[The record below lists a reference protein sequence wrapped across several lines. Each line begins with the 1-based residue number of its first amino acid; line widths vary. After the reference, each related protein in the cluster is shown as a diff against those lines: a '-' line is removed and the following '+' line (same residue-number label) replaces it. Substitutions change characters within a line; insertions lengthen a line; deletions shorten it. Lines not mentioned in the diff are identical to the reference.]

1 MKLAPIISQ
10 PQRNDK
16 TSTKRATGKRQATKL
31 TKRMAASILLGL
43 ASSSASSSRPIAVA
57 AAAVSSAARRSGSG
71 SSRLSLSAAAAPS
84 LAAFVPTRTL
94 SAAAVDTFRDAQVA
108 QISSQRPLE
117 RPLAFG
123 LQPSHYGSSLTRQ
136 FSTSG
141 TSSNGNEDNAGVKV
155 QEQQSK
161 KLYPT
166 LTAAALADEALA
178 ARIHEYDLPPP
189 PSDVISDLEPGRRIV
204 TFGDVHGDIQALKG
218 FLVTAGVMD
227 PSSSVEK
234 PVWSGGNTIC
244 VQCGDILDR
253 GDDELACF
261 RLLTTLSRQA
271 RDAGGELIM
280 LYGNHESLNT
290 VGLFQYAYSGGNAEF
305 ERDIGAAIDTA
316 LDSNRWRLMF
326 AGNQASRWSA
336 FEPGGLLAA
345 NLLANMKVCVVVGR
359 TVFVH
364 AGLTAN
370 HIEEYGSIENM
381 NRSARDWIL
390 QPHHGEHDYV
400 GTYET
405 VAEVVESAQKR
416 ARGATK
422 KMPNCLGGGS
432 GEQSPVWMRNYSSP
446 NDSIPKDPRAQQLID
461 EALDKVGYGVQRMV
475 MGHTPQHRI
484 NAALK
489 GKAWRVDVGASRGV
503 MAGTPEVL
511 EIIHGGEGKDDVISV
526 LTMSGEK
533 VDSSERQIVEM
544 PF

>member
-1 MKLAPIISQ
+1 MKLVPIIKRQ
-10 PQRNDK
+10 PQRNDDK
-16 TSTKRATGKRQATKL
+16 TITKRATTTQVTTL
-31 TKRMAASILLGL
+31 TRRMTSSILLGL
-43 ASSSASSSRPIAVA
+43 ASSSSNSSSRSIAVA
-57 AAAVSSAARRSGSG
+57 AAAVSSAASRSGSG
-71 SSRLSLSAAAAPS
+71 SFRHSLSASRS
-84 LAAFVPTRTL
+84 LAAFVPTRTV
-94 SAAAVDTFRDAQVA
+94 SALAVDTVRNVPVTQF
-108 QISSQRPLE
+108 SSQ

-136 FSTSG
+136 FSTS
-141 TSSNGNEDNAGVKV
+141 TSGSNGNEDNASVKV
-155 QEQQSK
+155 EEPESK
-161 KLYPT
+161 KRYPT

-178 ARIHEYDLPPP
+178 AKIHEYDLPSP
-189 PSDVISDLEPGRRIV
+189 PSDVITDLEPGRRIV

-218 FLVTAGVMD
+218 FLVAAGVMD
-227 PSSSVEK
+227 PSSSVEE
-234 PVWSGGNTIC
+234 PVWSGGDTIC

-290 VGLFQYAYSGGNAEF
+290 VGLFQYAYSGGNVEF

-370 HIEEYGSIENM
+370 HIEEYGSIEGM
-381 NRSARDWIL
+381 NQAARDWIL

-475 MGHTPQHRI
+475 MGHTPQHQI

-511 EIIHGGEGKDDVISV
+511 EIIHGGEGMDDVIRI
-526 LTMSGEK
+526 LTISGEK